1 MEEVLFIQVQPT
13 EWVSLTSK
21 VIISYS
27 IRNKR
32 FYVVTS
38 DIDQPVGDVY
48 TKMIVRLLR
57 AKSFDTPDFS
67 ACKGLMTDD

>member
-32 FYVVTS
+32 FYIATS
-38 DIDQPVGDVY
+38 DIDQSVNGAY
-48 TKMIVRLLR
+48 TGMIAHLLR
-57 AKSFDTPDFS
+57 TKSFGAPDFS
-67 ACKGLMTDD
+67 ACKGLMTDE